1 MAQSGG
7 SDKLDRGILIIASVV
22 VIGAIM
28 SILDTTI
35 VNVALATLGHDLHSS
50 LATIQWVSTGYLV
63 ALAVVIPMTGWASE
77 RFGAKR
83 LWIVVVSLFVAGS
96 ALSGLAWSAESLIF
110 FRVLQGLGGGM
121 IMPAGM
127 SILAQAAGPQ
137 RMGRMMSV
145 VGAPML
151 LGPILGP
158 VIGGLIL
165 EGLSWRWIFYVN
177 VPIGAIGLVLAW
189 RVLPRSAP
197 RPSERLDYTGVALLS
212 PGLAGIVFGLSE
224 TSAHGGLAYA
234 GAWGPIVAGLVLV
247 AAFVRHALRMR
258 GQPLLDLTLFRAP
271 GFAAAAGCV
280 MLVGASLFGA
290 MLLIPLYLQVDRGSS
305 TLATG
310 LLMAPQ
316 GIGAALT
323 MPISGRLTDRIGG
336 GRVVLFGLV
345 VMTLGSVG
353 LTAWDSS
360 TSFWSTSAILF
371 VRGIGLGCCMMP
383 AMAAAYAT
391 VSRAAIPRATTAMNV
406 FQRVGGSIGT
416 ALMAVLLEHQI
427 RTALPHA
434 PGVSGGTLEPLPA
447 AVRAHIATPLANAFS
462 HTFWW
467 AVGLTA
473 IGIVPG
479 IVLAITARSGAA
491 SPGPT
496 STGPASTG
504 PVSTGVAEAAGG
516 RAPIPAGAPVGAGN
530 QGRAETDPTDDQPEL
545 VKLPE

>member
-1 MAQSGG
+1 MAQSATGG
-7 SDKLDRGILIIASVV
+7 RATDKLDREILIISSVV

-50 LATIQWVSTGYLV
+50 LATIQWVATGYLV

-83 LWIVVVSLFVAGS
+83 LWITVVSLFVAGS
-96 ALSGLAWSAESLIF
+96 VLSGLAWSAESLIV

-137 RMGRMMSV
+137 RMGRVMSV

-165 EGLSWRWIFYVN
+165 ESLSWRWIFFVN
-177 VPIGAIGLVLAW
+177 VPIGALGLALAY
-189 RVLPRSAP
+189 RILPSSEPQRG
-197 RPSERLDYTGVALLS
+197 ERLDYIGVALLS
-212 PGLAGIVFGLSE
+212 PGLAAIVFGLSE
-224 TSAHGGLAYA
+224 TATHGGISYA
-234 GAWGPIVAGLVLV
+234 GAWGPIIGGLALV
-247 AAFVRHALRMR
+247 ASFVVHALRMR
-258 GQPLLDLTLFRAP
+258 GRPLLDLRLFAEP
-271 GFAAAAGCV
+271 GFAAAAASV
-280 MLVGASLFGA
+280 LLVGASLFGA
-290 MLLIPLYLQVDRGSS
+290 MLVIPLYLQVDRGSS

-316 GIGAALT
+316 GIGAACL

-336 GRVVLFGLV
+336 GPVVLFGLV
-345 VMTLGSVG
+345 VMTLGSIG
-353 LTAWDSS
+353 LTLWGAS
-360 TSFWSTSAILF
+360 TSFVATSAILY

-391 VSRAAIPRATTAMNV
+391 VSRAAVPRATTTLNV
-406 FQRVGGSIGT
+406 LQRVGGSIGT
-416 ALMAVLLEHQI
+416 ALLAVVLEGQI
-427 RTALPHA
+427 RAQLPPVA
-434 PGVSGGTLEPLPA
+434 GLSSGTIEPLPPR
-447 AVRAHIATPLANAFS
+447 VREHVATPLAHAFS

-473 IGIVPG
+473 IGLVPG
-479 IVLAITARSGAA
+479 MVLLFKARIVR
-491 SPGPT
+491 
-496 STGPASTG
+496 
-504 PVSTGVAEAAGG
+504 
-516 RAPIPAGAPVGAGN
+516 AGAPV
-530 QGRAETDPTDDQPEL
+530 AEAPQAA
-545 VKLPE
+545 